1 MLEPMTVV
9 ALREFDE
16 AATTPSTN
24 SVHETRAEDLMSTN
38 WYVCDAMLLNTE
50 KARALK
56 YCCSKGKG
64 VSGN

>member
-9 ALREFDE
+9 ALSEFDE

-56 YCCSKGKG
+56 NCCSKGKG